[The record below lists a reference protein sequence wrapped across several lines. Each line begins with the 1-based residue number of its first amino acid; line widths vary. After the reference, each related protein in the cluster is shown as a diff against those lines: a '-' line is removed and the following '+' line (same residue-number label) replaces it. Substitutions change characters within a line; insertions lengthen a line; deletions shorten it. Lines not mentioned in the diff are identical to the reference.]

1 MPKNIDGLQ
10 MQNETN
16 TKFNKDTS
24 PEILDDQIKK
34 KKGGSEVQVSRTG
47 PNALWLPIIKSG
59 LNGFLFFRFGP

>member
-1 MPKNIDGLQ
+1 MPKNIDGLR

-34 KKGGSEVQVSRTG
+34 KGAAVKFRS
-47 PNALWLPIIKSG
+47 LG
-59 LNGFLFFRFGP
+59 LAQMLFGFQ